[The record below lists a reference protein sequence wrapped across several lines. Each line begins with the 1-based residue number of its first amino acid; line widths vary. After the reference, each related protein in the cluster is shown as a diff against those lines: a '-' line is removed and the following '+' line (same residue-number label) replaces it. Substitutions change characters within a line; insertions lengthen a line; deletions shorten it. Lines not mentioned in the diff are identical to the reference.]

1 MKRTKEMK
9 KEWIAELKK
18 MQKSY
23 QGEISPDDL
32 PFDLT
37 AELGEVVA
45 VELKSPGVYYIA
57 TQKEGDSP
65 DYPEVYVVTA
75 DAPAISEKA
84 RTYGQEFPG
93 HPDLRVYDILQ
104 PKSGRYII
112 DFEMRRYQI
121 KCHLPE
127 IEDEDSLYTAA
138 LYGAEEHPDY
148 FGAFPVPSLTPRGFT
163 VRHKTILNGVYWLET
178 DRCEEMLAVC
188 YPIWKSDIS
197 IPEQNQGEQ
206 LEYDRIFPLWLNWK
220 YIRELFIMP
229 NGLCEKGTQ
238 EAAAVYYEHIL
249 LYPYQMY
256 IHWSPSDQGN
266 ILFNDKRF
274 VSLLYRWHNDEF
286 TEYNK
291 VSDAGS
297 YIKDSIYDFIDDSQK
312 VVIVV
317 DCENSD
323 PYKLSATLRRLNSTY
338 TEKITSIIL
347 FDDIHTAS
355 AWSSLEKFTSVS
367 VEHILIERIKQNKS
381 LVDIRLT
388 ARACQ
393 EYYENNVDS
402 FIIVSSDSDYWGL
415 ISSLP
420 KAQFLVMIEH
430 NKCGPDMK
438 AALANSGIFY
448 CYLDD
453 FYSGDSEE
461 LKTNALLQEMRDYM
475 EKAVQ
480 LNAIDMLNDAL
491 RSTRIEMTA
500 AERQQF
506 YDKYIKTLQLS
517 INDDGKVSLVI
528 KVK

>member
-1 MKRTKEMK
+1 MT
-9 KEWIAELKK
+9 
-18 MQKSY
+18 S
-23 QGEISPDDL
+23 
-32 PFDLT
+32 
-37 AELGEVVA
+37 
-45 VELKSPGVYYIA
+45 
-57 TQKEGDSP
+57 
-65 DYPEVYVVTA
+65 
-75 DAPAISEKA
+75 
-84 RTYGQEFPG
+84 
-93 HPDLRVYDILQ
+93 
-104 PKSGRYII
+104 
-112 DFEMRRYQI
+112 
-121 KCHLPE
+121 
-127 IEDEDSLYTAA
+127 
-138 LYGAEEHPDY
+138 
-148 FGAFPVPSLTPRGFT
+148 
-163 VRHKTILNGVYWLET
+163 
-178 DRCEEMLAVC
+178 
-188 YPIWKSDIS
+188 
-197 IPEQNQGEQ
+197 
-206 LEYDRIFPLWLNWK
+206 
-220 YIRELFIMP
+220 
-229 NGLCEKGTQ
+229 
-238 EAAAVYYEHIL
+238 
-249 LYPYQMY
+249 
-256 IHWSPSDQGN
+256 
-266 ILFNDKRF
+266 
-274 VSLLYRWHNDEF
+274 F

>member
-1 MKRTKEMK
+1 
-9 KEWIAELKK
+9 
-18 MQKSY
+18 
-23 QGEISPDDL
+23 
-32 PFDLT
+32 
-37 AELGEVVA
+37 
-45 VELKSPGVYYIA
+45 
-57 TQKEGDSP
+57 
-65 DYPEVYVVTA
+65 
-75 DAPAISEKA
+75 
-84 RTYGQEFPG
+84 
-93 HPDLRVYDILQ
+93 
-104 PKSGRYII
+104 
-112 DFEMRRYQI
+112 
-121 KCHLPE
+121 
-127 IEDEDSLYTAA
+127 
-138 LYGAEEHPDY
+138 
-148 FGAFPVPSLTPRGFT
+148 
-163 VRHKTILNGVYWLET
+163 
-178 DRCEEMLAVC
+178 
-188 YPIWKSDIS
+188 
-197 IPEQNQGEQ
+197 
-206 LEYDRIFPLWLNWK
+206 
-220 YIRELFIMP
+220 MP